1 MIQLQYMASWAPTFV
16 SAMDSEL
23 SARDN
28 KPPFISFQLATVNKE
43 GFPHNR
49 TLVSR
54 GFLFDDK
61 TNNVLTFC
69 TDKRTDKYREL
80 LENDRFEAVF
90 YFEKIRKQFRL
101 RGRARII
108 DDAHTPL
115 LDLTNIQ
122 PKHVIAS
129 NINSRINSSDEEDSE
144 GEGNLEIS
152 IASSKP
158 SKTTEIENGALVSPQ
173 SAPLSYP
180 IISPSQ
186 LRQIRVDG
194 GLISASFANLQE
206 IESLEFKSPT
216 REEWNGEIERLW
228 GSLSK
233 GLKLGFRGPLPGE
246 NMDEKNQ
253 NLIDKINR
261 GVDGKKEESGMK
273 NFAVVG
279 MFIDHVDY
287 YDQEKGRRYM
297 YNKDKLHHW
306 DEQEV
311 CP

>member
-1 MIQLQYMASWAPTFV
+1 MIQLQFMASWAPTFV

-23 SARDN
+23 AAKEN
-28 KPPFISFQLATVNKE
+28 KPPFISFQIATVNKE

-49 TLVSR
+49 TVVSR

-90 YFEKIRKQFRL
+90 YFEKTRKQFRL

-108 DDAHTPL
+108 DDAHTPE

-122 PKHVIAS
+122 PKHIMAS
-129 NINSRINSSDEEDSE
+129 NNSRIHSSDEDDSDEED
-144 GEGNLEIS
+144 NLEIS
-152 IASSKP
+152 VSSSSASKN
-158 SKTTEIENGALVSPQ
+158 TERDIGETVTPQ
-173 SAPLSYP
+173 ATPLSYP
-180 IISPSQ
+180 IISPSN
-186 LRQIRVDG
+186 LSQIRREG
-194 GLISASFANLQE
+194 GSVSASFANFQE
-206 IESLEFKSPT
+206 IACLEFNPPT
-216 REEWNGEIERLW
+216 REEWDIEIKRIW
-228 GSLSK
+228 DSLSK
-233 GLKLGFRGPLPGE
+233 GLKSGFRGPLPGE
-246 NMDEKNQ
+246 IMDEKNQ

-261 GVDGKKEESGMK
+261 GVDGKKEESGLK

-287 YDQEKGRRYM
+287 YDQEKGKRCIYS
-297 YNKDKLHHW
+297 KDESHHW
-306 DEQEV
+306 NEQEV

>member
-1 MIQLQYMASWAPTFV
+1 MIQLQYMSSWAPTFV

-61 TNNVLTFC
+61 TSNVLTFC
-69 TDKRTDKYREL
+69 TDKRTDKYKEL

-108 DDAHTPL
+108 DDVHTPQ
-115 LDLTNIQ
+115 LDLTTIQ
-122 PKHVIAS
+122 PKHIIAS
-129 NINSRINSSDEEDSE
+129 NINSRSDD
-144 GEGNLEIS
+144 EGNLEIS
-152 IASSKP
+152 VSTSHASNKN
-158 SKTTEIENGALVSPQ
+158 EQQNGEPLSPQ
-173 SAPLSYP
+173 ATPLPYP
-180 IISPSQ
+180 IISPRHLS
-186 LRQIRVDG
+186 RIHKEG
-194 GLISASFANLQE
+194 GLVSASFANLYE
-206 IESLEFKSPT
+206 VSSVEFEEPT
-216 REEWNGEIERLW
+216 REEWDSEIQRIW
-228 GSLSK
+228 GTLSK

-261 GVDGKKEESGMK
+261 GVDGKKEESGLK

-287 YDQEKGRRYM
+287 YDQEKGRRYI
-297 YNKDKLHHW
+297 YRKDKSHHW